1 MSKDPEMIKAY
12 QEGKDLYCV
21 IGTGMFNNNYEDN
34 LEFYPAGTEIEIDG
48 QKVICG
54 NKTHV
59 YEEGKARRKAA
70 KTMLLAILY
79 GMGAGTAGARMG
91 KTKEEG
97 QELMDNFFAKFT
109 TVKGLIESSKNFLAE
124 NGYVEDWAGRR
135 RHLPEMNLPPY
146 EVRFKDEALN
156 ESLGFNPFLN
166 CTNREANDPKLDKWR
181 QIIADTIKRSQDAQR
196 KRDPKWQG
204 NDEMSN
210 QKYQDLAKQALADGV
225 LIIANTGKR
234 AQAERQCLNARIQ
247 GGAASLTKL
256 AMVNIHKGQEL
267 KDLMAKLI
275 VTVHDEVLVEC
286 PAFYADEVEKV
297 LPQVMIDTAK
307 PYITVPMSCDPY
319 NVSRWYCDEA
329 GVSIRDEY
337 KKLEKKGIE
346 REEALATVVAN
357 HPEFPEE
364 AIINTITT
372 GSDLEF

>member
-1 MSKDPEMIKAY
+1 M
-12 QEGKDLYCV
+12 GKSADQ
-21 IGTGMFNNNYEDN
+21 
-34 LEFYPAGTEIEIDG
+34 G
-48 QKVICG
+48 QK
-54 NKTHV
+54 
-59 YEEGKARRKAA
+59 
-70 KTMLLAILY
+70 
-79 GMGAGTAGARMG
+79 
-91 KTKEEG
+91 
-97 QELMDNFFAKFT
+97 LMDTFFNKFPK
-109 TVKGLIESSKNFLAE
+109 VKELIDDSKSFLKKH
-124 NGYVEDWAGRR
+124 GYVEDWAGRR

-146 EVRFKDEALN
+146 EVKFKDEALN

-181 QIIADTIKRSQDAQR
+181 QIVADTVKRSQDAQR
-196 KRDPKWQG
+196 RRNSKWQG

-256 AMVNIHKGQEL
+256 AMVNIYKNKEL
-267 KDLMAKLI
+267 RDLMAKLI
-275 VTVHDEVLVEC
+275 ITVHDEVLVEC
-286 PAFYADEVEKV
+286 PEIYADEVEKL
-297 LPQVMIDTAK
+297 LPQIMIDTAK
-307 PYITVPMSCDPY
+307 PHITVPMSCDPY

-337 KKLEKKGIE
+337 KKFEKNGIE
-346 REEALATVVAN
+346 REEALAMVVAN